1 MFDRLA
7 PFLVCAWFSS
17 FGTVGCLYSVD
28 APTEGADGLAPG
40 VETFP
45 VTGKVILNGGSPR
58 VGPDCIGSPNAEMV
72 TLTFFERDTGAFV
85 VTSVR
90 CSADDFRF
98 ETELTSGTWK
108 VAVSPYVAGRSNLPD
123 GAFVADEAFD
133 VTGAVS
139 DVSFDV
145 ETVTVSGAV
154 TLDGRRPVLGPDCA
168 DAPSFDALTL
178 TFVDRTSG
186 ATATSSVSC
195 SATDFTF
202 SAHMSPGIYRATV
215 APYVEGRSN
224 VPNEAYVVDSEL
236 RVSGPTAGAILDVKP
251 LAR

>member
-17 FGTVGCLYSVD
+17 LGSVGCLYSVG

-45 VTGKVILNGGSPR
+45 VTGRVILNGAAPR
-58 VGPDCIGSPNAEMV
+58 VGTDCIGSPNAEMV

-85 VTSVR
+85 VSRVR

-98 ETELTSGTWK
+98 ETELPSGTWK
-108 VAVSPYVAGRSNLPD
+108 VSVSPYIAGRSNLPD

-133 VTGAVS
+133 VTGAAS

-145 ETVTVSGAV
+145 ETVTVRGVV
-154 TLDGRRPVLGPDCA
+154 TLDGVRPVLGPDCA
-168 DAPSFDALTL
+168 ALPSFGALTL
-178 TFVDRTSG
+178 TFVDRASG

-195 SATDFTF
+195 SATDFSF
-202 SAHMSPGIYRATV
+202 SAQMSPGIYRATIS
-215 APYVEGRSN
+215 PYVEGRSN
-224 VPNEAYVVDSEL
+224 VPNETYVVAPEF
-236 RVSGPTAGAILDVKP
+236 RVSGPIAGAILDVKTVN
-251 LAR
+251 R